1 MPLLVDGH
9 TVTDKGRAYTFRL
22 RRGVKFHNGKEL
34 TAADVVAS
42 LKRWGR
48 LATPGKQFW
57 KNVEGLE
64 AKDPSTVT
72 LYLKEPSGALFMGL
86 ARPNN
91 GAVIYP
97 KEIVDAA
104 GDNAIKDYVGTGPY
118 RFVEHKPDRHV
129 RLARFKDYAAR
140 AEPVD
145 GFGGKRTAW
154 VDEILFIPVPDVAV
168 RLAGVETG
176 EYHIA
181 LQIQQDQ
188 YDRMKTMPGVVPA
201 IIKPEAWSTAVL
213 NHKQGLMTD
222 KRIRQA
228 FQAALDMEP
237 IMAAG
242 FGNKAFYRL
251 DPGLSFPEQPQ
262 WHSKM
267 AGELYNQHN
276 PAKAR
281 RLLQEAGY
289 AGAPVRWITT
299 IPVHVQERAGGR
311 AAAGGGRL
319 QDRPAGGGL
328 GDARAAAQQARGVGR
343 VLDGDHVQSGARLQH
358 RHELQL
364 AGLVVPRRQG
374 ALARGARARER
385 SQEAARDVGEGP
397 ADLLRGR
404 RAREVRRLLRP
415 GRRPQGGPRLPADQ
429 RDEPLERLA
438 QVKTY
443 VARRLLAL
451 LPVALVVATVAFIL
465 IHLAPGDPASVIAG
479 PDATADDVRRIERQL
494 GLDAPLPVQ
503 LVRWYGRLARGDL
516 GQSIFLRKPVTDA
529 ILDRVEPTLLLTLFA
544 IAVSVAIGVPAGVIS
559 ARHHNTG
566 TDQALMVVALL
577 GVSIPN
583 FLLGLLFILVFSVW
597 LGWFPVAGYSPLEY
611 GWALTLRSLVL
622 PAFAL
627 GLVQSALIARVTR
640 SSMLDVLREQFI
652 TAGRAKGLAER
663 AVVYKHALKNAMI
676 PTITI
681 IGISFAILISGA
693 VVVETVFNIP
703 GLGRLIISAVLRR
716 DYPVIQGVVLC
727 IAGVYMLIN
736 LVVDLSYIV
745 FDPRVRYQ

>member
-1 MPLLVDGH
+1 
-9 TVTDKGRAYTFRL
+9 
-22 RRGVKFHNGKEL
+22 
-34 TAADVVAS
+34 
-42 LKRWGR
+42 
-48 LATPGKQFW
+48 
-57 KNVEGLE
+57 
-64 AKDPSTVT
+64 
-72 LYLKEPSGALFMGL
+72 
-86 ARPNN
+86 
-91 GAVIYP
+91 
-97 KEIVDAA
+97 
-104 GDNAIKDYVGTGPY
+104 
-118 RFVEHKPDRHV
+118 
-129 RLARFKDYAAR
+129 
-140 AEPVD
+140 
-145 GFGGKRTAW
+145 
-154 VDEILFIPVPDVAV
+154 
-168 RLAGVETG
+168 
-176 EYHIA
+176 
-181 LQIQQDQ
+181 
-188 YDRMKTMPGVVPA
+188 
-201 IIKPEAWSTAVL
+201 
-213 NHKQGLMTD
+213 
-222 KRIRQA
+222 
-228 FQAALDMEP
+228 
-237 IMAAG
+237 
-242 FGNKAFYRL
+242 
-251 DPGLSFPEQPQ
+251 
-262 WHSKM
+262 
-267 AGELYNQHN
+267 
-276 PAKAR
+276 
-281 RLLQEAGY
+281 
-289 AGAPVRWITT
+289 
-299 IPVHVQERAGGR
+299 
-311 AAAGGGRL
+311 
-319 QDRPAGGGL
+319 
-328 GDARAAAQQARGVGR
+328 
-343 VLDGDHVQSGARLQH
+343 
-358 RHELQL
+358 
-364 AGLVVPRRQG
+364 
-374 ALARGARARER
+374 
-385 SQEAARDVGEGP
+385 
-397 ADLLRGR
+397 
-404 RAREVRRLLRP
+404 
-415 GRRPQGGPRLPADQ
+415 
-429 RDEPLERLA
+429 
-438 QVKTY
+438 VKTY